1 MRWEDRRESDNV
13 EDRRGRSPRGVAIG
27 GGMGAIVLAIII
39 MLMGGDPS
47 QLLGG
52 LQGGTAPGTQGSVEA
67 PANDPG
73 KKFASVIL
81 ADTEEVWTK
90 VFREQLGEQYVEP
103 KLVIFTGQVDF
114 ESGRAD
120 SGMGPFYCGADQNVY
135 IDLSFYQTMADQL
148 GAPGDFAQAYV
159 IAHEVG
165 HHVQKLLGTLDKVN
179 NARRQ
184 SSERQATEL
193 SVRLELQ
200 ADFYAGLWAHHAQHL
215 TQMDEQDL
223 REALNAAKQIG
234 DDALQKRQQGY
245 VVPHAFTHGTSEQ
258 RMKWFLAGYRSGR
271 VKDGDT
277 FSLRN
282 P

>member
-47 QLLGG
+47 ALLGG
-52 LQGGTAPGTQGSVEA
+52 LQGGTGPGTQGSVEA

-103 KLVIFTGQVDF
+103 KLVIFTGQVD
-114 ESGRAD
+114 SACGRAD

-184 SSERQATEL
+184 SSERQANEL

-223 REALNAAKQIG
+223 REALNAAEQIG

-277 FSLRN
+277 FTLRN

>member
-1 MRWEDRRESDNV
+1 
-13 EDRRGRSPRGVAIG
+13 
-27 GGMGAIVLAIII
+27 MGAIVLAIII

-114 ESGRAD
+114 ACGRAD

-184 SSERQATEL
+184 SSERQANEL